1 MTRTGLLVL
10 TIGCAAL
17 MQGTSYA
24 SPPQQAPAESSANK
38 NSAKPADRLYDDR
51 SHDSERAAPA
61 DDGHRRKEGSPA
73 GQSDQPR
80 NRRHASAK
88 NHPRSRA
95 SLAAANRPKQ
105 LPNSRKRSL
114 PGNTMK
120 DKSGG
125 AAKGGLIQNE
135 RVNNALPVGPTSVAR
150 PTVASLNKVLN
161 PALNPAPNSER
172 HRGPN
177 PAVVGGPAN
186 STRSNTGAINGTRM
200 NRRP

>member
-1 MTRTGLLVL
+1 MKATCLLIL
-10 TIGCAAL
+10 AIGCAAL
-17 MQGTSYA
+17 ARGTSYA
-24 SPPQQAPAESSANK
+24 APSQQASAESSANTASGRS
-38 NSAKPADRLYDDR
+38 NDDH

-61 DDGHRRKEGSPA
+61 DDGKRQKEGTPVRQA
-73 GQSDQPR
+73 YQPR
-80 NRRHASAK
+80 DRRHASAK

-114 PGNTMK
+114 PGDAMNLHQPRS

-135 RVNNALPVGPTSVAR
+135 RVNNALPVRPTSVAR
-150 PTVASLNKVLN
+150 PTVASLNN
-161 PALNPAPNSER
+161 ALNPSLNSVR

-177 PAVVGGPAN
+177 SAVVGGPAN
-186 STRSNTGAINGTRM
+186 STSSNTGAIDGSRM